1 MASMARSPSPGREP
15 AKPYPRDEFEE
26 FKAKAAGGL
35 NWLSHR
41 KRLEFIAAHGTVVNN
56 SSNNPPS
63 RMDQRMAGRQRQRSR
78 SLAPTQ
84 AGAIRLL
91 MPSTSPLKED
101 QHSSGE
107 EEEDFVPPDRLKHP
121 RRFSAAS
128 VDARDVTCKHNI
140 KVSISPPPSS
150 LRLKHNYPWPPPT
163 SEAETLEKEDNQTNV
178 SDSEPENANIV
189 ELNKL
194 MPPDLVALIA
204 NMPEKPTVTTYR
216 RRSFSIT
223 PKGSI
228 VNEGDFLVSRIND
241 TVVSTSSVSSDLDAS
256 LKGSPISQLSRASSF
271 NSGGSPVLSAASS
284 FGETPIHRVMLMGCS
299 GVGKTSIAHQFM
311 TSEYIAAQNISFGKC
326 NVDRSTKTPF
336 EGQQ

>member
-1 MASMARSPSPGREP
+1 MLLCS
-15 AKPYPRDEFEE
+15 FLHNC
-26 FKAKAAGGL
+26 GL
-35 NWLSHR
+35 Y
-41 KRLEFIAAHGTVVNN
+41 NN
-56 SSNNPPS
+56 RN
-63 RMDQRMAGRQRQRSR
+63 RIV
-78 SLAPTQ
+78 LVIT
-84 AGAIRLL
+84 
-91 MPSTSPLKED
+91 
-101 QHSSGE
+101 GE
-107 EEEDFVPPDRLKHP
+107 EQEEDFVPPARLRHP

-150 LRLKHNYPWPPPT
+150 LRLKNTYPWPPPA
-163 SEAETLEKEDNQTNV
+163 AEESPEKGEDDAAE
-178 SDSEPENANIV
+178 SPESEPENSNIV

-256 LKGSPISQLSRASSF
+256 LKGSPMSQLSRASSF

-284 FGETPIHRVMLMGCS
+284 FGETPVHRVLLMGCS
-299 GVGKTSIAHQFM
+299 GVGKTSIAHQFR
-311 TSEYIAAQNISFGKC
+311 TSEYIAAQNISFGEWFFLLA
-326 NVDRSTKTPF
+326 SF
-336 EGQQ
+336 SSYIYIYFG